1 MTVAILNYDEAHKFV
16 DETLGARWDGFD
28 IVVWRENPAGWMK
41 PVKRF
46 RNGGFERGAF
56 NAKMPAG
63 RRWGVETRY
72 VPDSKGTWKV
82 KVREP
87 RRTPR
92 A

>member
-1 MTVAILNYDEAHKFV
+1 MTVTTLNYDEAHKFV

-46 RNGGFERGAF
+46 RNGGLERGAF

-72 VPDSKGTWKV
+72 VPDSRGTWKV